1 MFRAFFVLMLTIAMS
16 ACSLFSHKAPPEDID
31 KAAGLFVRRLN
42 AQEYD
47 KIYEDAAR
55 KFKKTKN
62 KTEIL
67 ESLKEL
73 GERGK
78 VLDHRRTSMSFADES
93 GDLIAQPTY
102 SSQFEKGFA
111 DLTLS
116 FVDEGGEWRLIGFSL
131 RVRG

>member
-78 VLDHRRTSMSFADES
+78 VLDHRRTSMSFADEG